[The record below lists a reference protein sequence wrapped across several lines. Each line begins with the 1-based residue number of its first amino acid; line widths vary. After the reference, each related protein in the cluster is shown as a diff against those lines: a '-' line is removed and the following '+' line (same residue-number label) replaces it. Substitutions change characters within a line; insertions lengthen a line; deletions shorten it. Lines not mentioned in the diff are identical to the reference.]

1 MRLFARETKR
11 HGDFAMSM
19 PKSNAGLKK
28 LKEGFEPRNLRDGWA
43 RDAYVFADEIGEV
56 GFVMNLQANTGAQ
69 CRLQPQAFDL
79 ETREWKET
87 NDERVLRVSAAF
99 VGPQGGTAELIRR
112 GFLHLGIA
120 GETLLVGAPVDEVD
134 LSYGLHWEFL
144 SSEELVLQR
153 GGKAVRKFDGNTGE
167 PLGDEVYLSR
177 IYRSHPMFS
186 ALADSPMRRVL
197 SICQEIL
204 NLTQMV
210 SAIVRS
216 RLSAGILY
224 VPEEITFATDS
235 DPDDPNGEA
244 LDEDDLRD
252 MVEVFLKQLAEH
264 LRAPVEDRASA
275 AALVPLLM
283 RGPAEMFDKVGL
295 IEIAR
300 GLDTYAQDLRK
311 EALTRLAAG
320 LDVDPA
326 IVQGAASL
334 NHWTM
339 YQVDANFVTK
349 QVRPTGDLLARAL
362 TEVYLRTMLEV
373 FEGMQPE
380 ETRLYRWIFDPAA
393 IMARTDEAASS
404 RILYD
409 MNVLSD
415 DALLR
420 ANGFADADRVDPEE
434 LNTRLAIQMLQRDPV
449 NMGPVVADV
458 LGLTNWKWDA
468 LPTQGAAGG
477 FGGAPAGP
485 LMPGAPAPNG
495 QAPRKGLPPL
505 GSIPPPTSSP
515 TAPSPTKTFPDQ
527 QTGMQEPP
535 NPGFSL
541 LVDRIAAA
549 ADMALERA
557 LEKAASRFVT
567 KARRVDGLKQRV
579 ENVKGVAVLT
589 AVGPSDLVSV
599 DCPPQMLLAEAWDT
613 FGLNV
618 RRWIRSYCQQWGL
631 DSLAADDTAAFASSK
646 LCEMMQELVVSNMH
660 ERMPVTGN
668 GTRVH
673 SILISQALH
682 DAGVR

>member
-11 HGDFAMSM
+11 HGDFAMAM
-19 PKSNAGLKK
+19 PKSSAGLKQ

-43 RDAYVFADEIGEV
+43 RDAYVFSDEIGEV

-69 CRLQPQAFDL
+69 CRLQPQKFDL
-79 ETREWKET
+79 ETREWVET
-87 NDERVLRVSAAF
+87 DDERVLRVQAAF

-120 GETLLVGAPVDEVD
+120 GETLLVGAAVDEVD

-144 SSEELVLQR
+144 SSEELILQR

-167 PLGDEVYLSR
+167 PLGDQTYLAR
-177 IYRSHPMFS
+177 IFRSHPMYS
-186 ALADSPMRRVL
+186 GLADSPMRRVL
-197 SICQEIL
+197 AICQEIV

-210 SAIVRS
+210 SGIVRS
-216 RLSAGILY
+216 RLAAGILY

-235 DPDDPNGEA
+235 DPDDPDA
-244 LDEDDLRD
+244 AVAEDDMRD
-252 MVEVFLKQLAEH
+252 MVEVFLAQLAEH

-283 RGPAEMFDKVGL
+283 RGPAALYDKIGL

-311 EALTRLAAG
+311 EALARLAAG
-320 LDVDPA
+320 LDIDPA
-326 IVQGAASL
+326 IVEGAASL
-334 NHWTM
+334 NHWTL

-362 TEVYLRTMLEV
+362 TEVYLRTMLET
-373 FEGMQPE
+373 FEEMDPSE
-380 ETRLYRWIFDPAA
+380 ARLYRWIFDPAS

-404 RILYD
+404 RILRE
-409 MNVLSD
+409 MHVLSE

-420 ANGFADADRVDPEE
+420 ANGFADADRVQPED
-434 LNTRLAIQMLQRDPV
+434 LNRQLAIDMLLRDPA

-458 LGLTNWKWDA
+458 LGLQGWKWDA
-468 LPTQGAAGG
+468 MPSQAPAGGGG
-477 FGGAPAGP
+477 FGSPAA
-485 LMPGAPAPNG
+485 MPGAPATNG
-495 QAPRKGLPPL
+495 APRKGLPAL
-505 GSIPPPTSSP
+505 GESITPPSSNG
-515 TAPSPTKTFPDQ
+515 SGGGQQFPDKT
-527 QTGMQEPP
+527 TGMQEPP

-541 LVDRIAAA
+541 LVDRLAAA

-579 ENVKGVAVLT
+579 EHVKGVAVLA
-589 AVGPSDLVSV
+589 AVGPSDLASV
-599 DCPPQMLLAEAWDT
+599 KCPPQVLLIEAWDT
-613 FGLNV
+613 FGLNA
-618 RRWIRSYCQQWGL
+618 RRWVRSYCEAWGL
-631 DSLAADDTAAFASSK
+631 EALMADDTAAFASSK

-660 ERMPVTGN
+660 ERMPVQGN

-673 SILISQALH
+673 SMLIANALH
-682 DAGVR
+682 AAGVR